1 MYRKESA
8 VRVFSLRQ
16 MTVVGLLS
24 AISIIL
30 GLTGY
35 GFIPLPLIKASILHI
50 PVIIGAILEGPKVGM
65 MIGLLFGLFSIYQN
79 ITVPSILSFA
89 FINPLVSVVPR
100 VLIGLMAY
108 LAYKAMPIKYESVK
122 IGFGALVG
130 SMTNTVGVLGMIY
143 IIYAAQYAQAKGIS
157 LSEAAEVLLGV
168 AVING
173 IPEAIIS
180 MLITVPVVLGIRRT
194 RKSA

>member
-1 MYRKESA
+1 
-8 VRVFSLRQ
+8 
-16 MTVVGLLS
+16 
-24 AISIIL
+24 
-30 GLTGY
+30 
-35 GFIPLPLIKASILHI
+35 
-50 PVIIGAILEGPKVGM
+50 LEGPKVGM